1 MQESELKKNETFAD
15 NEYDEVG
22 TLIQDLNQIVEKEI
36 SAFQILLDALMEQ
49 QYSILEGD
57 AMSVSLSSE
66 EVERI
71 VGRTK
76 KLENERVGKSE
87 EISHQLQSDSALTIS
102 QIIPMVEDKYA
113 SRLEELKATFLTL
126 AEKVQNTNK
135 RNRFLLEN
143 SLKFVDKSLK
153 ILMQSQGREVAYG
166 RNGKLE
172 SPSSSMFS
180 GVG

>member
-1 MQESELKKNETFAD
+1 MQDNELKKNEHFAD
-15 NEYDEVG
+15 NDYDEVG
-22 TLIQDLNQIVEKEI
+22 LLIQDLSQIVEKEI
-36 SAFQILLDALMEQ
+36 GAFQVLLDALMEQ

-76 KLENERVGKSE
+76 KLEHERRGKSE
-87 EISHQLQSDSALTIS
+87 EISQQLNSESALTIS
-102 QIIPMVEDKYA
+102 QIIPLVENKYA
-113 SRLEELKATFLTL
+113 NRLKELKETFLSL
-126 AEKVQNTNK
+126 AEKIQNTNK

-153 ILMQSQGREVAYG
+153 ILIQSQGREVAYG
-166 RNGKLE
+166 RNGKIE
-172 SPSSSMFS
+172 SHSSSMFR

>member
-1 MQESELKKNETFAD
+1 MQTTELKKNESFVD

-22 TLIQDLNQIVEKEI
+22 ILIQDLSQIVEKEI

-76 KLENERVGKSE
+76 KLENERRGKSE
-87 EISHQLQSDSALTIS
+87 EISLQLNSDSGLTLS
-102 QIIPMVEDKYA
+102 QIVPLVEDKYA
-113 SRLEELKATFLTL
+113 SRLQELKETFLAL

-153 ILMQSQGREVAYG
+153 ILIQSQRREVAYS
-166 RNGKLE
+166 RNGKME
-172 SPSSSMFS
+172 SPASSMFS